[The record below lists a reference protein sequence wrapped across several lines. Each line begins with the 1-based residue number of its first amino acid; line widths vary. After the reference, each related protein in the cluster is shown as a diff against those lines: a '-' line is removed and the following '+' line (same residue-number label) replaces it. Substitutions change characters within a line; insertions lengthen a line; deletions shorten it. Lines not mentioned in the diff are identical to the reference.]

1 MLIHHKQM
9 KKIYLTLLSL
19 TFLLNTPLKA
29 QYSNPEGGINSVTD
43 DDIWAKTLEGSH
55 YNEMWNYQFYL
66 DNGMTVHIAF
76 SVANFGS
83 FKDPISGV
91 QMSIYNLD
99 GETYQ
104 VSREYPIKYLIQ
116 DRDKNIFRLRDE
128 RTIYFEGKL
137 PNEHKVHVEF
147 TKHDVLY
154 KVLLDFSNIQKG
166 VKWGDG
172 LYHIGDEDVGIIT
185 HIPYAEVQGTVQ
197 VNGVEKNVHGTAYM
211 DHTYQDRAATDI
223 VQSGYRFVHQENKK
237 NWDLLYYLLPENT
250 SLNRTVGY
258 RLTNNNG
265 KVSVKGVDQIVRM
278 NSSKAFDVDLARIM
292 DLKLDDLSEIRV
304 SRTEDFE
311 KFSILSELGWLARK
325 AAKSFL
331 GGEVISLRGE
341 AILMEEGNRPKRGYY
356 NFYVIE

>member
-1 MLIHHKQM
+1 M
-9 KKIYLTLLSL
+9 KKYYL
-19 TFLLNTPLKA
+19 TFLSLIFLLNAPLSA
-29 QYSNPEGGINSVTD
+29 QFSNPEGGMSPVSD

-66 DNGMTVHIAF
+66 NDGITVHIAF

-99 GETYQ
+99 GETHQ
-104 VSREYPIKYLIQ
+104 VSREYPIHYLIQ
-116 DRDKNIFRLRDE
+116 DREKSIFRLRDE

-137 PNEHKVHVEF
+137 PNQHRVHVEF
-147 TKHDVLY
+147 TKNDVPY
-154 KVLLDFSNIQKG
+154 KVLLDFSNIHKG
-166 VKWGDG
+166 IKWGDG
-172 LYHIGDEDVGIIT
+172 IFHIGDEDVGIIT
-185 HIPYAEVQGTVQ
+185 HIPYAEVQGTVK
-197 VNGVEKNVHGTAYM
+197 VNNVEKKVRGTAYM

-223 VQSGYRFVHQENKK
+223 VESGYRFVHHENKQ

-250 SLNRTVGY
+250 SQNTTVGY
-258 RLTNNNG
+258 RLSNEGGKLSVNG
-265 KVSVKGVDQIVRM
+265 VQRIARM
-278 NSSKAFDVDLARIM
+278 NSSEAFGVDLARVM
-292 DLKLDDLSEIRV
+292 DMRMDDKSEIRV

-341 AILMEEGNRPKRGYY
+341 AVLMEEGNRPKRGYY